1 MTISH
6 FGAVLLFSLF
16 TSIIFGITQRSDP
29 RMMIRFGAFCFV
41 TLRWWYD
48 CSQLADVAHQTL
60 APVLHKSTIPSKEP
74 QQCRLRAVLTHW

>member
-16 TSIIFGITQRSDP
+16 TSVVFGITQRSDP

-41 TLRWWYD
+41 LF
-48 CSQLADVAHQTL
+48 VGG
-60 APVLHKSTIPSKEP
+60 TIAASWVMWLIK
-74 QQCRLRAVLTHW
+74 H

>member
-6 FGAVLLFSLF
+6 FSAVLLFSFF

-41 TLRWWYD
+41 LF
-48 CSQLADVAHQTL
+48 VGG
-60 APVLHKSTIPSKEP
+60 TIAASWLMWLIK
-74 QQCRLRAVLTHW
+74 H